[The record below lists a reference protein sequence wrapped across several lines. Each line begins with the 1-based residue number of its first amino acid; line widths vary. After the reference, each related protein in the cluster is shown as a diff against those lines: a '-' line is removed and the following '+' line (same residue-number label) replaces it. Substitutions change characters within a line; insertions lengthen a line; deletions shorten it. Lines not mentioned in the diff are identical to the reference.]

1 MDEPPPRIAHSAT
14 HESLLRTLRREGP
27 LPLAGIAER
36 MGLSRSAVLYHLRLL
51 SRSGMVERRSVR
63 HGVGRPHDIY
73 DITLRAQ
80 ALPPDDYRGLASS
93 LLAAA
98 REIGGPALE
107 TRIFEERRRA
117 QVALFRRRMEDDGLV
132 AAPIFERTEALA
144 TWLDEL
150 GYECSVDRRGAVRLV
165 EHHCPVMDV
174 AAVTHAVC
182 NAELQCIADVL
193 DADAVRET
201 CIGAGARTCTYR
213 VRARAW
219 DSRGWDT
226 SQYTAAHAEE
236 TSGQRGPQT
245 A

>member
-1 MDEPPPRIAHSAT
+1 MDERPERVAHSAT
-14 HESLLRTLRREGP
+14 HESLVRTLRREGP
-27 LPLAGIAER
+27 LPLAGIAAR
-36 MGLSRSAVLYHLRLL
+36 LGLSRSAVLYHLRLL
-51 SRSGMVERRSVR
+51 GRSGLVERRSVR
-63 HGVGRPHDIY
+63 HGVGRPHDLY

-80 ALPPDDYRGLASS
+80 ALPPDDYRGLVSS

-117 QVALFRRRMEDDGLV
+117 QVALLRRRLEDCGLV
-132 AAPIFERTEALA
+132 VAPIFERTQALA

-150 GYECSVDRRGAVRLV
+150 GFECSVDRRGAVRLV
-165 EHHCPVMDV
+165 EHHCPVMEV
-174 AAVTHAVC
+174 VSVTHAVC

-219 DSRGWDT
+219 DSRGWDS
-226 SQYTAAHAEE
+226 SQYASAQVDE
-236 TSGQRGPQT
+236 TSSRRGPET